1 MSKSYDYGR
10 KLNLYTCICETLH
23 KKIKKNI
30 QYNLYI
36 YISNYITKLTVLD
49 KKKFQIST
57 LEFYLYPCIYT
68 QF

>member
-30 QYNLYI
+30 QYNLYNL
-36 YISNYITKLTVLD
+36 YIKLYH
-49 KKKFQIST
+49 KINSFR
-57 LEFYLYPCIYT
+57 
-68 QF
+68 

>member
-23 KKIKKNI
+23 NKLKKIK

-36 YISNYITKLTVLD
+36 YQIISQN
-49 KKKFQIST
+49 
-57 LEFYLYPCIYT
+57 
-68 QF
+68 